1 MKKFLIMSLA
11 IVGLS
16 GCSLLTPPMC
26 NDTDFFNDTVYFD
39 FDSSVLT
46 AETVNTLNGQVEFLK
61 ENEEQIVVAGHADE
75 RGTREYNI
83 GLGERRANAVATYL
97 ETQGIEEERISVVSY
112 GKDKPAVEGHNE
124 AAWAKNRRATTHFV
138 EAE

>member
-1 MKKFLIMSLA
+1 MKKFLIVCLS

-16 GCSLLTPPMC
+16 GCSLLTLPMC
-26 NDTDFFNDTVYFD
+26 DESGFFNDTVYFD

-46 AETVNTLNGQVEFLK
+46 AETVDTLNNQATYLQ
-61 ENEEQIVVAGHADE
+61 ENNEQIVVAGHADE

-97 ETQGIEEERISVVSY
+97 ESKGIAEERIEVVSY

-138 EAE
+138 DAE

>member
-1 MKKFLIMSLA
+1 MKKLLSALFVIFM
-11 IVGLS
+11 VS
-16 GCSLLTPPMC
+16 GCSLINPDCGIDSVPS
-26 NDTDFFNDTVYFD
+26 DTVYFD
-39 FDSSVLT
+39 YDSSVLT

-112 GKDKPAVEGHNE
+112 GKDKPAVEGHDE
-124 AAWAKNRRATTHFV
+124 SAWSKNRRAVIYLEDV
-138 EAE
+138 E

>member
-1 MKKFLIMSLA
+1 MKKFLIVCLS

-26 NDTDFFNDTVYFD
+26 DESGFFNDTVYFD

-46 AETVNTLNGQVEFLK
+46 AETVDTLNNQVTYLQ

-97 ETQGIEEERISVVSY
+97 ESKGIAEERIEVVSY

-138 EAE
+138 DAE

>member
-1 MKKFLIMSLA
+1 MKKLLSALFVIFM
-11 IVGLS
+11 VS
-16 GCSLLTPPMC
+16 GCSLINPNCGIDSVPS
-26 NDTDFFNDTVYFD
+26 DTVYFD

-124 AAWAKNRRATTHFV
+124 SAWSKNRRAVIYLEDV
-138 EAE
+138 E

>member
-1 MKKFLIMSLA
+1 MKKLLSALFVIFM
-11 IVGLS
+11 VS
-16 GCSLLTPPMC
+16 GCSLINPNCGIDSVPS
-26 NDTDFFNDTVYFD
+26 DTVYFD

-112 GKDKPAVEGHNE
+112 GKDKPAVEGHDE
-124 AAWAKNRRATTHFV
+124 SAWSKNRRAVIYLEDV
-138 EAE
+138 E

>member
-1 MKKFLIMSLA
+1 MKKLLSALFVIFM
-11 IVGLS
+11 VS
-16 GCSLLTPPMC
+16 GCSLINPDCGIDSVPS
-26 NDTDFFNDTVYFD
+26 DTVYFD

-112 GKDKPAVEGHNE
+112 GKDKPAVEGHDE
-124 AAWAKNRRATTHFV
+124 SAWSKNRRAVIYLEDV
-138 EAE
+138 E

>member
-1 MKKFLIMSLA
+1 MKKFLIVCLS
-11 IVGLS
+11 IIGLS

-61 ENEEQIVVAGHADE
+61 ENGEQIVVAGHADE

-97 ETQGIEEERISVVSY
+97 EAQGIEEERISVVSY
-112 GKDKPAVEGHNE
+112 GKDKPAVEGHDE
-124 AAWAKNRRATTHFV
+124 SAWSKNRRAVIYLEDV
-138 EAE
+138 E

>member
-1 MKKFLIMSLA
+1 MKKFLIVCLS

-26 NDTDFFNDTVYFD
+26 DESGFFNDTVYFD

-46 AETVNTLNGQVEFLK
+46 AETVDTLNNQVTYLQ
-61 ENEEQIVVAGHADE
+61 ENNEQIVVAGHADE

-97 ETQGIEEERISVVSY
+97 ESKGIAEERIEVVSY

-138 EAE
+138 DAE